1 MSLNSSI
8 LSFWKQSIWF
18 GIQSA
23 DRLIFY
29 LMSQSKAT
37 PRNTQ

>member
-8 LSFWKQSIWF
+8 LSFWKQF
-18 GIQSA
+18 GLVYSL
-23 DRLIFY
+23 LIGYAFY